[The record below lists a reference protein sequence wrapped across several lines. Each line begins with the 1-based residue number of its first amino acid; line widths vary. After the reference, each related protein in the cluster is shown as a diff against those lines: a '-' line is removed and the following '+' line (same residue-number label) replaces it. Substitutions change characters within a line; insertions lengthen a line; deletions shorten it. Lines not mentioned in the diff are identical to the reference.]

1 MNTAVKKKVLAALVC
16 SMMLVGQLSAQGL
29 SSAESAV
36 GENGF
41 SLGYVLGY
49 AGEFFL
55 GDLSD
60 FVPQTHGFWAGGTAG
75 YKAFTAT
82 LEASMGFGTLEA
94 PFVHN
99 GPWLMSDK
107 VMTGQVGLTFDYALY
122 NSDYL
127 SISPLAGV
135 AACSLIN
142 AELDE
147 TSVNDLRVVVGG
159 QIDWKILRGASEQIE
174 LFGLLPMKVKMDS
187 GLRLRVFMAR
197 NFYED
202 PCAGNSLNVSLGW
215 YQKL

>member
-29 SSAESAV
+29 SSNESAI

-55 GDLSD
+55 GDLND

-127 SISPLAGV
+127 RISPLAGV

-197 NFYED
+197 NFYKD

>member
-1 MNTAVKKKVLAALVC
+1 MKKKVLAALVC

-55 GDLSD
+55 GDLND

-82 LEASMGFGTLEA
+82 LEASMGFGALDA
-94 PFVHN
+94 PFVHD
-99 GPWLMSDK
+99 GPWLMGDK
-107 VMTGQVGLTFDYALY
+107 VMAGQVGLTLDYALY
-122 NSDYL
+122 NGEYL
-127 SISPLAGV
+127 RLAPMVGV
-135 AACSLIN
+135 AGCSLIN
-142 AELDE
+142 AELEE
-147 TSVNDLRVVVGG
+147 TSVDALRLMAGAQLDL
-159 QIDWKILRGASEQIE
+159 KIMRGASQEMA
-174 LFGLLPMKVKMDS
+174 LFGLLPMRVKMDS

-197 NFYED
+197 NFYKD
-202 PCAGNSLNVSLGW
+202 PCEGNSLNVSLGW